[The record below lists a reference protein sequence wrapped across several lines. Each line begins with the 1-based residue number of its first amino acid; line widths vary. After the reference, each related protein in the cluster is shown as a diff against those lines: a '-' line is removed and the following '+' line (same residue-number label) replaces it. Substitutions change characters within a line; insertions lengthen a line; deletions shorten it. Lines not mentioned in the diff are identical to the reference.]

1 MTASDTSLSPPRK
14 PDAQV
19 ADGNF
24 HADFIRNLNEII
36 FIVNGDREIFE
47 ASNLTREIFGIP
59 EKPAKTR
66 IEDYL
71 PKVYVDIISQRLKAG
86 DGKRMKL
93 TFQVKNAGGKEITL
107 EARFNW
113 FRSGDENLLCISC
126 RDIGEFMKTVSDL
139 TEREDRY
146 RTIFRESPIGFIH
159 VNSDGFITDCNNA
172 FLRILGLERFEVTGV
187 CLAEDNNLDIY
198 PLFKKSAMDA
208 IVGIPS
214 RHESRFCTNNGNN
227 RGWVRVSFSPVIS
240 ENMAFFGAIGI
251 VEDITEAKNA
261 VDKISFV
268 SSHDSLTGL
277 LNRHA
282 CEDAYSVMDREENL
296 PLGAVYADLNCL
308 KLANDAF
315 GHHEGDVLLKA
326 AAKILKENAGRNG
339 EAYRLGGDEFIV
351 FLMNT
356 SERDVEEFI
365 KRIESACG
373 EWKCEGLVP
382 PSMALGSSVKL
393 RDDRKLHDIIK
404 EAEDI
409 MYANKM
415 RNGKK
420 TRMRIL
426 GELENR
432 LHGMRG
438 GSVGLR
444 ARRMIMWGEWFLE
457 NIGGCDP
464 GILRQLCRYHDVGLL
479 ANPEELPLIS
489 GGSLVRDTANPLQHM
504 AVGYRI
510 ARCTAE
516 ITSAAEYILSHHEW
530 WNGMG
535 YPNQQEGEEIPFVS
549 RVVSIFDSM
558 EGMTSLNF
566 EDKLTLPQALD
577 AVESCAGR
585 QFDPSLAEKIVS
597 LARKSPPKFSKEQ
610 GC

>member
-1 MTASDTSLSPPRK
+1 MTLSDTSASASQK
-14 PDAQV
+14 SDAV
-19 ADGNF
+19 MDAENLLFG
-24 HADFIRNLNEII
+24 FIRNVNEII
-36 FIVNGDREIFE
+36 FIANSDREIVE
-47 ASNLTREIFGIP
+47 ASDTARKIFGIP
-59 EKPAKTR
+59 EKQTKIR

-71 PKVYVDIISQRLKAG
+71 PKVYIDIISQRIKSDDAG
-86 DGKRMKL
+86 QMRL
-93 TFQVKNAGGKEITL
+93 TFPARSADGKEITL

-113 FRSGDENLLCISC
+113 FRCGNENLLSITC
-126 RDIGEFMKTVSDL
+126 RDINEFMKTMSDL

-172 FLRILGLERFEVTGV
+172 FLRILGLERFEATGV

-208 IVGIPS
+208 IVGIS
-214 RHESRFCTNNGNN
+214 SKHESRFCTNNGNN
-227 RGWVRVSFSPVIS
+227 SGWVRVSFSPVIS
-240 ENMAFFGAIGI
+240 ENRAFLGAVGI

-268 SSHDSLTGL
+268 SSHDTLTGL

-282 CEDAYSVMDREENL
+282 CEDSYRVVDMEEYL
-296 PLGAVYADLNCL
+296 PLGVIYADLNCL

-315 GHHEGDVLLKA
+315 GHPEGDALLKA
-326 AAKILKENAGRNG
+326 AAEILKENAGKNG
-339 EAYRLGGDEFIV
+339 EVYRLGGDEFII

-356 SERDVEEFI
+356 GTGGVDERV
-365 KRIESACG
+365 KRIDSACR
-373 EWKCEGLVP
+373 EWKGGGLVP

-393 RDDRKLHDIIK
+393 RGDRKLHDIMK
-404 EAEDI
+404 EAEDL

-415 RNGKK
+415 RNGKA
-420 TRMRIL
+420 TRTRIL

-432 LHGMRG
+432 LYEMCG
-438 GSVGLR
+438 GSVGRR
-444 ARRMIMWGEWFLE
+444 ARRMMAWGDWFLE
-457 NIGGCDP
+457 NIGGCDRE
-464 GILRQLCRYHDVGLL
+464 ILRQLCRYHDVGLL

-489 GGSLVRDTANPLQHM
+489 GGSPVQAAADPLQHM

-516 ITSAAEYILSHHEW
+516 ISSSAEYILSHHEW

-535 YPNQQEGEEIPFVS
+535 YPNQQKGEEIPFAS
-549 RVVSIFDSM
+549 RVVSIFDLM
-558 EGMTSLNF
+558 EGMMSMNIGNKFT
-566 EDKLTLPQALD
+566 LTQTLD
-577 AVESCAGR
+577 AVESRAGK

-597 LARKSPPKFSKEQ
+597 LARKSPPKFLEEPR
-610 GC
+610 C

>member
-1 MTASDTSLSPPRK
+1 VEGVFYS
-14 PDAQV
+14 
-19 ADGNF
+19 
-24 HADFIRNLNEII
+24 FIRNLNEII
-36 FIVNGDREIFE
+36 FIVNGDREIVE
-47 ASNLTREIFGIP
+47 ASNLTRKIFGIP
-59 EKPAKTR
+59 EKPMTVR

-71 PKVYVDIISQRLKAG
+71 PKVYVDIISQRIKTNS
-86 DGKRMKL
+86 DSQMRL
-93 TFQVKNAGGKEITL
+93 TFQAKKTDGAWITL

-113 FRSGDENLLCISC
+113 FRNGDENLLSITC
-126 RDIGEFMKTVSDL
+126 RDINEFMKNVSDL

-208 IVGIPS
+208 VVGIS
-214 RHESRFCTNNGNN
+214 SKHESRFLTNNGNN
-227 RGWVRVSFSPVIS
+227 SGWVRVSFSPVIS
-240 ENMAFFGAIGI
+240 ENRTFLGAVGI

-268 SSHDSLTGL
+268 SSHDALTGL

-282 CEDAYSVMDREENL
+282 CEESCEMIDKSGCL
-296 PLGAVYADLNCL
+296 PIGVIYADLNCL

-315 GHHEGDVLLKA
+315 GHQEGDALLKT
-326 AAKILKENAGRNG
+326 AAKILKENTGQNG
-339 EAYRLGGDEFIV
+339 EAYRIGGDEFIV
-351 FLMNT
+351 FLTNT
-356 SERDVEEFI
+356 SARDVGEFV
-365 KRIESACG
+365 KRIDSACR
-373 EWKCEGLVP
+373 EWKREGLVS
-382 PSMALGSSVKL
+382 PSMALGSAVKTH
-393 RDDRKLHDIIK
+393 DDQKLHDFIK

-415 RNGKK
+415 RNGKT

-432 LHGMRG
+432 LHEMRN
-438 GSVGLR
+438 GSVGRR
-444 ARRMIMWGEWFLE
+444 ARRMMIWGDWFLE

-464 GILRQLCRYHDVGLL
+464 EIMRQLCRYHDVGLL
-479 ANPEELPLIS
+479 ASPEELPLIS
-489 GGSLVRDTANPLQHM
+489 GGSLVQDMPNPLQHM

-516 ITSAAEYILSHHEW
+516 IISAAEYILSHHEW

-535 YPNQQEGEEIPFVS
+535 HPNQLRGEEIPFAS

-558 EGMTSLNF
+558 EGMMSMDF
-566 EDKLTLPQALD
+566 ENAFTLAGALD

-597 LARKSPPKFSKEQ
+597 AARKSPPKFPEESVR
-610 GC
+610 